1 MPKRIRRSNIE
12 FLPSDRSA
20 YSQEKLV
27 IFNLFLDVKKT
38 TKHSDNLH
46 LWFSSLEKL
55 LLTPEQELIVCHN
68 LENRQTMK
76 INAYAGT
83 GKTTTLIAYAA
94 KRMDESFLYI
104 AYNK

>member
-1 MPKRIRRSNIE
+1 MQPCKRA
-12 FLPSDRSA
+12 FL
-20 YSQEKLV
+20 V
-27 IFNLFLDVKKT
+27 VVKVSYT
-38 TKHSDNLH
+38 YC
-46 LWFSSLEKL
+46 FIISLSKL
-55 LLTPEQELIVCHN
+55 LLTSEQEAVVCHN
-68 LENRQTMK
+68 LENRETMK

>member
-1 MPKRIRRSNIE
+1 M
-12 FLPSDRSA
+12 
-20 YSQEKLV
+20 
-27 IFNLFLDVKKT
+27 
-38 TKHSDNLH
+38 
-46 LWFSSLEKL
+46 
-55 LLTPEQELIVCHN
+55 IVCHN

-104 AYNK
+104 AYNKFVGRRRLFK

>member
-1 MPKRIRRSNIE
+1 MYIS
-12 FLPSDRSA
+12 
-20 YSQEKLV
+20 
-27 IFNLFLDVKKT
+27 
-38 TKHSDNLH
+38 NLH
-46 LWFSSLEKL
+46 LNLLEILFFCSLSKL
-55 LLTPEQELIVCHN
+55 LLTPEQEMIVCHN

-104 AYNK
+104 AYNKFVGIKFE

>member
-1 MPKRIRRSNIE
+1 MLNI
-12 FLPSDRSA
+12 FSIAIHLIQFIQLCKSTILL
-20 YSQEKLV
+20 K
-27 IFNLFLDVKKT
+27 FLFLNY
-38 TKHSDNLH
+38 SS
-46 LWFSSLEKL
+46 FSLSKL
-55 LLTPEQELIVCHN
+55 LLTPEQEAIVCHN

>member
-1 MPKRIRRSNIE
+1 
-12 FLPSDRSA
+12 
-20 YSQEKLV
+20 
-27 IFNLFLDVKKT
+27 
-38 TKHSDNLH
+38 
-46 LWFSSLEKL
+46 L
-55 LLTPEQELIVCHN
+55 LLTPEQEMIVCHN

-76 INAYAGT
+76 INAFAGT

>member
-1 MPKRIRRSNIE
+1 M
-12 FLPSDRSA
+12 
-20 YSQEKLV
+20 
-27 IFNLFLDVKKT
+27 
-38 TKHSDNLH
+38 
-46 LWFSSLEKL
+46 
-55 LLTPEQELIVCHN
+55 IVCHN

-104 AYNK
+104 AYNKFVGRRTFELILMKEFL

>member
-1 MPKRIRRSNIE
+1 MLNI
-12 FLPSDRSA
+12 FLIPILLIQF
-20 YSQEKLV
+20 SQQCKFKLN
-27 IFNLFLDVKKT
+27 IFLNSFGF
-38 TKHSDNLH
+38 
-46 LWFSSLEKL
+46 FSLSKL
-55 LLTPEQELIVCHN
+55 LLTPEQETIVCHN